1 MYARAAR
8 PAHRLAQS
16 RIAEQAKESVRKL
29 AALEFEVACFGHGR
43 VLKGE
48 ANLRFRRLAEKL
60 AR

>member
-1 MYARAAR
+1 ML
-8 PAHRLAQS
+8 RLGLPIGMFTAD
-16 RIAEQAKESVRKL
+16 RDQAKESIGKL
-29 AALEFEVACFGHGR
+29 AALEFDVACFGHGR

>member
-1 MYARAAR
+1 MYTVDR
-8 PAHRLAQS
+8 
-16 RIAEQAKESVRKL
+16 EQAKESIRKL
-29 AALEFEVACFGHGR
+29 AALDFDVACFGHGR